1 MQSLSGKSFLHLIG
15 LIFIWMSSANGQ
27 IDSSHLGWKISLNT
41 GLFLA
46 SSHSAAFYNGK
57 ETNDNKISFIIN
69 NPYHFQEIM
78 GLLEA
83 SDTFRLHGLPSH
95 MRYNPAIMV
104 GFTFRNNFREDMAW
118 FIEFNQAKLKAA
130 DFYTLEVDPK
140 GQIATDPDLRT
151 FSIYGEEQ
159 RFLFDLGLSR
169 EFELRNPMFR
179 PFMDMGFTL
188 TNTKVKAN
196 KIIVAERDYSL
207 INIYGNQ
214 QYIPNSNLQT
224 FDVDQGGIGYGGFFN
239 AGVKFYVNHYF
250 SLDPMVQLYLA
261 TTNLKPYNHM
271 RPHLFFN
278 IRLSVNNIFMFQE
291 KHL

>member
-1 MQSLSGKSFLHLIG
+1 MLSWLP
-15 LIFIWMSSANGQ
+15 AVTNAQ
-27 IDSSHLGWKISLNT
+27 IDSTNLGWKISLNT
-41 GLFLA
+41 GLFLPSNYTA
-46 SSHSAAFYNGK
+46 QFYNGK
-57 ETNDNKISFIIN
+57 EVNENKISFILN
-69 NPYHFQEIM
+69 NPYHYQDIM
-78 GLLEA
+78 ALLEA

-95 MRYNPAIMV
+95 MRYTPTILV
-104 GFTFRNNFREDMAW
+104 GFSFRNNFREDMAW
-118 FIEFNQAKLKAA
+118 FLQFNQMRLRAA
-130 DFYTLEVDPK
+130 DLYTLEVDPK

-159 RFLFDLGLSR
+159 RFLFDLGISR
-169 EFELRNPMFR
+169 EFELSTPMFR
-179 PFMDMGFTL
+179 PFMDIGFSL
-188 TNTKVKAN
+188 TNTKVKIH
-196 KIIVAERDYSL
+196 KIIVEERDYSL

-250 SLDPMVQLYLA
+250 SLDPMVHLYLV
-261 TTNLKPYNHM
+261 TTKLEPYNQM

-278 IRLSVNNIFMFQE
+278 LRLSVNNIFMFQE